1 MRKDFP
7 SYSNSQLDFALVP
20 NITALGAYEKAV
32 MSTPPFN
39 TVIYAASPF
48 LYRIV
53 NDNSEFLVPAL
64 NGTKEI
70 LKAVKAP
77 ALSVTRVIITRSYA
91 AVVDHLSEAA
101 KPATA
106 ESKKYTEDDWNPDS

>member
-1 MRKDFP
+1 V
-7 SYSNSQLDFALVP
+7 L

-32 MSTPPFN
+32 MSTLPFD
-39 TVIYAASPF
+39 TVIHAASPF
-48 LYRIV
+48 LYCIV

-70 LKAVKAP
+70 LKAVKAL
-77 ALSVTRVIITRSYA
+77 ALSVMRVIITRSCV
-91 AVVDHLSEAA
+91 AVVDHPSEAA

-106 ESKKYTEDDWNPDS
+106 ESKKYTKDD